1 MPEPTRKMTSGN
13 VPLEKT
19 IKRQVCTR
27 RLAETRRKSQLT
39 QYLATSTIANNNKF
53 PTNFSHD
60 VKELVYVFRRDK
72 DAVQW
77 L

>member
-1 MPEPTRKMTSGN
+1 MMTSGN

-39 QYLATSTIANNNKF
+39 QYLATSTIADDNKF
-53 PTNFSHD
+53 PTNFSHG
-60 VKELVYVFRRDK
+60 VKGLV
-72 DAVQW
+72 
-77 L
+77 